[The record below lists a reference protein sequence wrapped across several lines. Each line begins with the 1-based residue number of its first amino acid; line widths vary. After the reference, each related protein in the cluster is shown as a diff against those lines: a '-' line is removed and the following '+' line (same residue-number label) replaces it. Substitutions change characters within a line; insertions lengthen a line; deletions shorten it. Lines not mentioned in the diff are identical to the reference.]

1 MIAATSRRTHNAYAQ
16 YSKECYEVGSTFDPM
31 KPECNCFGEARPRT
45 RFGFDSL
52 SAHPGVKQACNCA
65 ALSDTLPE
73 IRIIAGDWVAAAVD
87 AQLLAIV
94 LTEVSASMPL
104 ADILASNPLAS

>member
-1 MIAATSRRTHNAYAQ
+1 LFRRSEASYALRIRLAL
-16 YSKECYEVGSTFDPM
+16 GSA
-31 KPECNCFGEARPRT
+31 N
-45 RFGFDSL
+45 
-52 SAHPGVKQACNCA
+52 PGVKQACNRA